1 MNFTTYQSSPS
12 GGEIDIP
19 PLTLLHSR
27 SNDYLR
33 GYRMWNH
40 IVVALLQ
47 GSIVSGLIA
56 IVERVKWRVL
66 MKVILSILSLG
77 CAHSLSRFYYWYPV
91 IIVGSALFFS
101 LVAISI
107 YPKS

>member
-27 SNDYLR
+27 SNEYLR

-56 IVERVKWRVL
+56 IVERVKMLLDIVL
-66 MKVILSILSLG
+66 NIFHSI
-77 CAHSLSRFYYWYPV
+77 AQTW
-91 IIVGSALFFS
+91 A
-101 LVAISI
+101 
-107 YPKS
+107 K